1 MKNWMMALMMI
12 SASTTAFAEILVQDK
27 PPFVKTGKVAQTL
40 VCADVA
46 DTASGTEAR
55 LKKKVRRAIR
65 HHELVEVSVPIP
77 MEKQG
82 QLCVTVKYNEKV
94 QKAPSVDLFKLKQ
107 QKQES

>member
-1 MKNWMMALMMI
+1 MKNILIALVVIMNS
-12 SASTTAFAEILVQDK
+12 SAAFAEIRTADK
-27 PPFVKTGKVAQTL
+27 PAFVKTGKVAQTL

-55 LKKKVRRAIR
+55 LKKKVRHVVR
-65 HHELVEVSVPIP
+65 HHELVEVSTPIA

-94 QKAPSVDLFKLKQ
+94 QKAPSTDLFKQKQ
-107 QKQES
+107 QT